1 MTSEFEHRI
10 SVVIPTYNR
19 AQTIMRAI
27 NSVLG
32 QTLPAFEIIVVDD
45 GSFDGTKDVLKAHS
59 FFSKN
64 AKVPQKKYFVQKNS
78 GVSSARNLGIRKANG
93 DFIAFLDSDD
103 TWYQDKL
110 SRQINYM
117 IENNYSICGTLMDY
131 RTNSYKSKI
140 TVGNTSNNQDFIKEA
155 RYMPFPISSLII
167 KSSCLKD
174 DYFFSE
180 TLGTNKYGQIED
192 LEFISRLANKF
203 TITIFPFSTGSYLIN
218 DKGATS
224 MEFVKQRS
232 ASHQLSKL
240 RIGGDVNLIN
250 DFSFKIKSTNKIK
263 HENLRLKFI
272 TNFIDRKYFKALI
285 YVLFLLFTNPYLT
298 IKKISQQF

>member
-1 MTSEFEHRI
+1 MN
-10 SVVIPTYNR
+10 SVSTIIPVHKYN
-19 AQTIMRAI
+19 QTTREAILSAI
-27 NSVLG
+27 NQNYAEQKIHVIVNSIEKNLINKISTDFG
-32 QTLPAFEIIVVDD
+32 EKIEITKIDD
-45 GSFDGTKDVLKAHS
+45 L
-59 FFSKN
+59 
-64 AKVPQKKYFVQKNS
+64 
-78 GVSSARNLGIRKANG
+78 GVSFARNKGIELSTS

-180 TLGTNKYGQIED
+180 TLGTEKYGQIED

-232 ASHQLSKL
+232 AGHQLSKL

-272 TNFIDRKYFKALI
+272 THLIDRRYFKALI

-298 IKKISQQF
+298 IKKISHQF

>member
-1 MTSEFEHRI
+1 MN
-10 SVVIPTYNR
+10 SVSTIIPVHKYN
-19 AQTIMRAI
+19 QTTREAILSAI
-27 NSVLG
+27 NQNYEEHKIHVIINSIEKNLINKISTDFG
-32 QTLPAFEIIVVDD
+32 EKIEITKIDD
-45 GSFDGTKDVLKAHS
+45 L
-59 FFSKN
+59 
-64 AKVPQKKYFVQKNS
+64 
-78 GVSSARNLGIRKANG
+78 GVSFARNKGIELSTS

-110 SRQINYM
+110 STQINYM

-180 TLGTNKYGQIED
+180 TLGTEKYGQIED

-232 ASHQLSKL
+232 AGHQLSKL

-250 DFSFKIKSTNKIK
+250 DFNIKIKSTNKIK
-263 HENLRLKFI
+263 HEKLRLKFI
-272 TNFIDRKYFKALI
+272 TNFIDRRYFKALI

>member
-1 MTSEFEHRI
+1 MN
-10 SVVIPTYNR
+10 SVSTIIPVHKYN
-19 AQTIMRAI
+19 QTTREAILSAI
-27 NSVLG
+27 NQNYEEHKIHVIVNSIEKNLINKISTDFG
-32 QTLPAFEIIVVDD
+32 EKIEITKIDD
-45 GSFDGTKDVLKAHS
+45 L
-59 FFSKN
+59 
-64 AKVPQKKYFVQKNS
+64 
-78 GVSSARNLGIRKANG
+78 GVSFARNKGIELSTS

-110 SRQINYM
+110 STQINYM

-180 TLGTNKYGQIED
+180 TLGTEKYGQIED

-232 ASHQLSKL
+232 AGHQLSKL

-250 DFSFKIKSTNKIK
+250 DFNFKIKSTNKIK
-263 HENLRLKFI
+263 HEKLRLKFI
-272 TNFIDRKYFKALI
+272 TNFIDRRYFKALI

>member
-1 MTSEFEHRI
+1 LN
-10 SVVIPTYNR
+10 SVSTIIPVHKYN
-19 AQTIMRAI
+19 QTTREAILSAI
-27 NSVLG
+27 NQNYAEQKIHVIVNSIEKNLINKISRDFG
-32 QTLPAFEIIVVDD
+32 QKIEITKIDD
-45 GSFDGTKDVLKAHS
+45 L
-59 FFSKN
+59 
-64 AKVPQKKYFVQKNS
+64 
-78 GVSSARNLGIRKANG
+78 GVSFARNKGIELSTS

-110 SRQINYM
+110 STQINYM

-180 TLGTNKYGQIED
+180 TLGTEKYGQIED

-232 ASHQLSKL
+232 AGHQLSKL

-250 DFSFKIKSTNKIK
+250 DFNFKIKSTNKIK
-263 HENLRLKFI
+263 HEKLRLKFI
-272 TNFIDRKYFKALI
+272 TNFIDRRYFKALI

>member
-1 MTSEFEHRI
+1 MN
-10 SVVIPTYNR
+10 SVSTIIPVHKYN
-19 AQTIMRAI
+19 QTTREAILSAI
-27 NSVLG
+27 NQNYAEQKIHVIVNSIEKNLINKISRDFG
-32 QTLPAFEIIVVDD
+32 QKIEITKIDD
-45 GSFDGTKDVLKAHS
+45 L
-59 FFSKN
+59 
-64 AKVPQKKYFVQKNS
+64 
-78 GVSSARNLGIRKANG
+78 GVSFARNKGIELSTS

-180 TLGTNKYGQIED
+180 TLGTEKYGQIED

-250 DFSFKIKSTNKIK
+250 DFNFKIKSTNKIK
-263 HENLRLKFI
+263 HEKLRLKFI
-272 TNFIDRKYFKALI
+272 TNFIDRRYFKALI

>member
-1 MTSEFEHRI
+1 MN
-10 SVVIPTYNR
+10 SVSTIIPVHKYN
-19 AQTIMRAI
+19 QTTREAILSAI
-27 NSVLG
+27 NQNYAEQKIHVIVNSIEKNLINKISTDFG
-32 QTLPAFEIIVVDD
+32 QKIEITKIDD
-45 GSFDGTKDVLKAHS
+45 L
-59 FFSKN
+59 
-64 AKVPQKKYFVQKNS
+64 
-78 GVSSARNLGIRKANG
+78 GVSFARNKGIELSTS

-272 TNFIDRKYFKALI
+272 PHFIDRRYFKALI
-285 YVLFLLFTNPYLT
+285 YILFLLFTNLYLT

>member
-1 MTSEFEHRI
+1 MN
-10 SVVIPTYNR
+10 SVSTIIPVHKYN
-19 AQTIMRAI
+19 QTTREAILSAI
-27 NSVLG
+27 NQNYAEQKIHVIVNSIEKNLINKISTDFG
-32 QTLPAFEIIVVDD
+32 QKIEITKIDD
-45 GSFDGTKDVLKAHS
+45 L
-59 FFSKN
+59 
-64 AKVPQKKYFVQKNS
+64 
-78 GVSSARNLGIRKANG
+78 GVSFARNKGIELSTS

-131 RTNSYKSKI
+131 RTNSYESKI
-140 TVGNTSNNQDFIKEA
+140 TIGNTSNNQDFIKEA

-250 DFSFKIKSTNKIK
+250 DFNFKIKSTNKIR
-263 HENLRLKFI
+263 HEKLRLKFI
-272 TNFIDRKYFKALI
+272 TNFIDRRYFKALI

>member
-1 MTSEFEHRI
+1 MN
-10 SVVIPTYNR
+10 SVSTIIPVHKYN
-19 AQTIMRAI
+19 QTTREAILSAI
-27 NSVLG
+27 NQNYAEQKIHVIVNSIEKNLINKISTDFG
-32 QTLPAFEIIVVDD
+32 QKIEITKIDD
-45 GSFDGTKDVLKAHS
+45 L
-59 FFSKN
+59 
-64 AKVPQKKYFVQKNS
+64 
-78 GVSSARNLGIRKANG
+78 GVSFARNKGIELSTS

-110 SRQINYM
+110 STQINYM

-180 TLGTNKYGQIED
+180 TLGTEKYGQIED

-232 ASHQLSKL
+232 AGHQLSKL

-250 DFSFKIKSTNKIK
+250 DFNFKIKSTNKIK
-263 HENLRLKFI
+263 HEKLRLKFI
-272 TNFIDRKYFKALI
+272 TNFIDRRYFKALI
-285 YVLFLLFTNPYLT
+285 YVLYLFFTNPYLT

>member
-1 MTSEFEHRI
+1 MN
-10 SVVIPTYNR
+10 SVSTIIPVHKYN
-19 AQTIMRAI
+19 QTTREAILSAI
-27 NSVLG
+27 NQNYEEHKIHVIINSIEKNLINKISTDFG
-32 QTLPAFEIIVVDD
+32 EKIEITKIDD
-45 GSFDGTKDVLKAHS
+45 L
-59 FFSKN
+59 
-64 AKVPQKKYFVQKNS
+64 
-78 GVSSARNLGIRKANG
+78 GVSFARNKGIELSTS

-110 SRQINYM
+110 STQINYM

-180 TLGTNKYGQIED
+180 TLGTEKYGQIED

-232 ASHQLSKL
+232 AGHQLSKL

-250 DFSFKIKSTNKIK
+250 DFNFKIKSTNKIQ
-263 HENLRLKFI
+263 HEKLRLKFI
-272 TNFIDRKYFKALI
+272 TNFIDRRYFKALI
-285 YVLFLLFTNPYLT
+285 YVLFLLFTNPYLP

>member
-1 MTSEFEHRI
+1 MN
-10 SVVIPTYNR
+10 SVSTIIPVHKYN
-19 AQTIMRAI
+19 QTTREAILSAI
-27 NSVLG
+27 NQNYAEQKIHVIVNSIEKNLINKISTDFG
-32 QTLPAFEIIVVDD
+32 QKIEITKIDD
-45 GSFDGTKDVLKAHS
+45 L
-59 FFSKN
+59 
-64 AKVPQKKYFVQKNS
+64 
-78 GVSSARNLGIRKANG
+78 GVSFARNKGIELSTS

-110 SRQINYM
+110 STQINYM

-180 TLGTNKYGQIED
+180 TLGTEKYGQIED

-250 DFSFKIKSTNKIK
+250 DFNFKIKSTNKIK
-263 HENLRLKFI
+263 HEKLRLKFI
-272 TNFIDRKYFKALI
+272 TNFIDRRYFKALI

-298 IKKISQQF
+298 IKKISHQF

>member
-1 MTSEFEHRI
+1 MN
-10 SVVIPTYNR
+10 SVSTIIPVHKYN
-19 AQTIMRAI
+19 QTTREAILSAI
-27 NSVLG
+27 NQNYEEHKIHVIINSIEKNLINKISTDFG
-32 QTLPAFEIIVVDD
+32 QKIEITKIDD
-45 GSFDGTKDVLKAHS
+45 L
-59 FFSKN
+59 
-64 AKVPQKKYFVQKNS
+64 
-78 GVSSARNLGIRKANG
+78 GVSFARNKGIELSTS

-110 SRQINYM
+110 STQINYM

-180 TLGTNKYGQIED
+180 TLGTEKYGQIED

-232 ASHQLSKL
+232 AGHQLSKL
-240 RIGGDVNLIN
+240 RIGGDVN
-250 DFSFKIKSTNKIK
+250 FKIKSTNKIK
-263 HENLRLKFI
+263 HEKLR
-272 TNFIDRKYFKALI
+272 
-285 YVLFLLFTNPYLT
+285 
-298 IKKISQQF
+298 

>member
-1 MTSEFEHRI
+1 MN
-10 SVVIPTYNR
+10 SVSTIIPVHKYN
-19 AQTIMRAI
+19 QTTREAILSAI
-27 NSVLG
+27 NQNYEEHKIHVIINSIEKNLINKISTDFG
-32 QTLPAFEIIVVDD
+32 EKIEI
-45 GSFDGTKDVLKAHS
+45 TKIDAL
-59 FFSKN
+59 
-64 AKVPQKKYFVQKNS
+64 
-78 GVSSARNLGIRKANG
+78 GVSFARNKGIELSTS

-110 SRQINYM
+110 STQINYM

-180 TLGTNKYGQIED
+180 TLGTEKYGQIED

-232 ASHQLSKL
+232 AGHQLSKL

-250 DFSFKIKSTNKIK
+250 DFNFKIKSTNKIK
-263 HENLRLKFI
+263 HEKLRLKFI
-272 TNFIDRKYFKALI
+272 TNFIDRRYFKALI

>member
-1 MTSEFEHRI
+1 MN
-10 SVVIPTYNR
+10 SVSTIIPVHKYN
-19 AQTIMRAI
+19 QTTREAILSAI
-27 NSVLG
+27 NQNYEEHKIHVIINSIEKNLINKISTDFG
-32 QTLPAFEIIVVDD
+32 EKIEITKIDD
-45 GSFDGTKDVLKAHS
+45 L
-59 FFSKN
+59 
-64 AKVPQKKYFVQKNS
+64 
-78 GVSSARNLGIRKANG
+78 GVSFARNKGIELSTS

-180 TLGTNKYGQIED
+180 TLGTEKYGQIED

-250 DFSFKIKSTNKIK
+250 DFNFKIKSTNKIK
-263 HENLRLKFI
+263 HEKLRLKFI
-272 TNFIDRKYFKALI
+272 TNFIDRRYFKALI

>member
-1 MTSEFEHRI
+1 MN
-10 SVVIPTYNR
+10 SVSTIIPVHKYN
-19 AQTIMRAI
+19 QTTREAILSAI
-27 NSVLG
+27 NQNYAEQKIHVIVNSIEKNLINKISTDFG
-32 QTLPAFEIIVVDD
+32 QKIEITKIDD
-45 GSFDGTKDVLKAHS
+45 L
-59 FFSKN
+59 
-64 AKVPQKKYFVQKNS
+64 
-78 GVSSARNLGIRKANG
+78 GVSFARNKGIELSTS

-110 SRQINYM
+110 STQINYM

-180 TLGTNKYGQIED
+180 TLGTEKYGQIED

-232 ASHQLSKL
+232 AGHQLSKL

-250 DFSFKIKSTNKIK
+250 DFNFKIKSTNKIK
-263 HENLRLKFI
+263 HEKLRLKFI
-272 TNFIDRKYFKALI
+272 TNFIDRRYFKALI

>member
-1 MTSEFEHRI
+1 MN
-10 SVVIPTYNR
+10 SVSTIIPVHKYN
-19 AQTIMRAI
+19 QTTREAILSAI
-27 NSVLG
+27 NQNYSEQKIHVIVNSIEKNLINKISTDFG
-32 QTLPAFEIIVVDD
+32 QKIEITKIDD
-45 GSFDGTKDVLKAHS
+45 L
-59 FFSKN
+59 
-64 AKVPQKKYFVQKNS
+64 
-78 GVSSARNLGIRKANG
+78 GVSFARNKGIELSTS

>member
-1 MTSEFEHRI
+1 MN
-10 SVVIPTYNR
+10 SVSTIIPVHKYN
-19 AQTIMRAI
+19 QTTREAILSAI
-27 NSVLG
+27 NQNYAEQKIHVIVNSIEKNLINKISTDFG
-32 QTLPAFEIIVVDD
+32 QKIEITKIDD
-45 GSFDGTKDVLKAHS
+45 L
-59 FFSKN
+59 
-64 AKVPQKKYFVQKNS
+64 
-78 GVSSARNLGIRKANG
+78 GVSFARNKGIELSTS

-250 DFSFKIKSTNKIK
+250 DFNFKIKSTNKIK
-263 HENLRLKFI
+263 HEKLRLKFI
-272 TNFIDRKYFKALI
+272 TNFIDRRYFKALV